1 MDPTH
6 RSICFLS
13 FFAAPFENV
22 ETLVRALAKVENDGE
37 TEGAKLEATKNV
49 EAEKLEF

>member
-1 MDPTH
+1 MTRCASSWPRLATID
-6 RSICFLS
+6 S
-13 FFAAPFENV
+13 FEHDV